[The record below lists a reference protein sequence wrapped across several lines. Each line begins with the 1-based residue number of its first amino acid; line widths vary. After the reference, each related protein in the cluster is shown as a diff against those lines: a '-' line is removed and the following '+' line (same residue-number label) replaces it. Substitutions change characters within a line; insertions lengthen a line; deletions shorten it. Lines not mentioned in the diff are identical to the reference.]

1 MGRSN
6 LVEQWTRE
14 YATHLESLPAPTQP
28 ITRDN
33 WQTALGNHDRISDW
47 VTFFTRELEQ
57 VGWNRILHDWLLR
70 LLPGMSGAAGHAALR
85 TAGAVRNLILEETE
99 TRVAELGLSLGY
111 WAGSF
116 RKLPGILGS
125 ITSGTYTP
133 LEALFHIKWQ
143 HKEQLPH
150 FPSIDHG
157 LSGLER
163 FSPFAG
169 VINLIKI
176 PEASLVLISQITSAM
191 SRVFLSNCNDPRKIV
206 PFILA
211 VVLPSALRSFIS
223 LLEPTQANALL
234 RYGWQF
240 AGAMYAIYGRV
251 NPVEESPIT
260 EENPEELIDDAAASR
275 NEYAVIFADA
285 CLREYAVQPDTIYF
299 AAAREAILLLP
310 DSTSQRGSVEDQ

>member
-1 MGRSN
+1 M
-6 LVEQWTRE
+6 
-14 YATHLESLPAPTQP
+14 PASTLP

-33 WQTALGNHDRISDW
+33 WQAALGHHDRICDW
-47 VTFFTRELEQ
+47 VKFFERELEH
-57 VGWNRILHDWLLR
+57 VGWNRILHDWLSR

-85 TAGAVRNLILEETE
+85 TASVVRNLILDETDA
-99 TRVAELGLSLGY
+99 RISELGIALGY

-125 ITSGTYTP
+125 ATSGTYSP

-143 HKEQLPH
+143 HKDQLPH
-150 FPSIDHG
+150 FPSLDHG
-157 LSGLER
+157 LRGLER

-176 PEASLVLISQITSAM
+176 PEASLVIISQITTAM
-191 SRVFLSNCNDPRKIV
+191 CRVFLANCHDPRKIA

-211 VVLPSALRSFIS
+211 VALPSASRSFSS
-223 LLEPTQANALL
+223 LLEPAQANALL

-251 NPVEESPIT
+251 NPVEEWPSAEDAPA
-260 EENPEELIDDAAASR
+260 ELIDRAIASR

-285 CLREYAVQPDTIYF
+285 CLREYAVQPDAIYL
-299 AAAREAILLLP
+299 AAVREAI
-310 DSTSQRGSVEDQ
+310 SQLSGSSD

>member
-6 LVEQWTRE
+6 LVAPWTQK
-14 YATHLESLPAPTQP
+14 YTNHLESMPASTHP

-33 WQTALGNHDRISDW
+33 WQAALGHHDRICDW
-47 VTFFTRELEQ
+47 AKFFERELEH
-57 VGWNRILHDWLLR
+57 VGWNRILHDWLSR

-85 TAGAVRNLILEETE
+85 TASVVRNLIIEETAARI
-99 TRVAELGLSLGY
+99 TELGIAMGY

-125 ITSGTYTP
+125 NTSGTYTP

-150 FPSIDHG
+150 FPSIDHS

-176 PEASLVLISQITSAM
+176 PEASLVIISQITAAM
-191 SRVFLSNCNDPRKIV
+191 SRVFLTNCQNQKKIA

-211 VVLPSALRSFIS
+211 VVLPSALRSFTS
-223 LLEPTQANALL
+223 HLEPAQANALL

-251 NPVEESPIT
+251 NPVEEWAPS
-260 EENPEELIDDAAASR
+260 EDAQEELIDDAVASR

-285 CLREYAVQPDTIYF
+285 CLREYAVQPDTIYL
-299 AAAREAILLLP
+299 AAAREAISQLS
-310 DSTSQRGSVEDQ
+310 DSTDQRESIEDQ